1 MASTD
6 TRSSLG
12 WRTGTTRLTLREP
25 LALLQ
30 SFDPADRARGGHELV
45 AAGLARSADALLD
58 HVDNEFDDR
67 VLSAIAHAV
76 AATPSDPK
84 EPHRVQELRG
94 WAARQFERQA
104 LEEAF
109 LGLEPQPVEVLV
121 APARSSIDAPA
132 APAPQPAEVPAA
144 PAPRPVEV
152 PTAPAPVLVPP
163 VARPDRRH
171 HISWHPPT
179 DDPAAAPAISC
190 GTPRPSLTWR
200 AS

>member
-1 MASTD
+1 MVSTD

-30 SFDPADRARGGHELV
+30 SFDPADRARAAHELV

-67 VLSAIAHAV
+67 VLRVIAEAV

-104 LEEAF
+104 LEESF
-109 LGLEPQPVEVLV
+109 LGLEPEPVEI
-121 APARSSIDAPA
+121 A
-132 APAPQPAEVPAA
+132 AA

-152 PTAPAPVLVPP
+152 SAAPVLAPP
-163 VARPDRRH
+163 RARSDQLG

-179 DDPAAAPAISC
+179 DDPASSR
-190 GTPRPSLTWR
+190 GTPRPTVTWR

>member
-1 MASTD
+1 MVSTD
-6 TRSSLG
+6 PRSSLG

-30 SFDPADRARGGHELV
+30 SFDPADRARAAHELV

-67 VLSAIAHAV
+67 VLRVIAEAV

-104 LEEAF
+104 LEESF
-109 LGLEPQPVEVLV
+109 LGLEPEPVEI
-121 APARSSIDAPA
+121 PP
-132 APAPQPAEVPAA
+132 APAPGPVEVPAA
-144 PAPRPVEV
+144 PAPVL
-152 PTAPAPVLVPP
+152 APPR
-163 VARPDRRH
+163 ARSDQLR

-179 DDPAAAPAISC
+179 DDPADDPASSR
-190 GTPRPSLTWR
+190 GTPRPTVT
-200 AS
+200 